1 MSVLWSGN
9 TYNFRRVLDEAG
21 VRGAYR
27 DDENDGTRKYYRC
40 LKDVDIT
47 VEPNKVEDVI
57 KDAFKNLAM
66 KVVVG
71 PEPEQDS
78 DVDSWIDG
86 LRELH
91 CLHFEK

>member
-1 MSVLWSGN
+1 M
-9 TYNFRRVLDEAG
+9 LDEAG

-47 VEPNKVEDVI
+47 LEPNKVEDVV

-78 DVDSWIDG
+78 DVDNWIDG